1 MSRLTLVV
9 LLDGTLMLAAM
20 AFVGLVMRIA
30 YNVAG
35 EGETRQA
42 QIPAPA
48 SARSPRRAYVPAASQ
63 G

>member
-20 AFVGLVMRIA
+20 AFVGLVMKMA
-30 YNVAG
+30 YGVAG
-35 EGETRQA
+35 DPETRQVRT
-42 QIPAPA
+42 PAPA
-48 SARSPRRAYVPAASQ
+48 AARSPRRAYAPAASQ